1 MSVVDVIDLD
11 LPLVLP
17 TDPEYLADPDGVWR
31 RARDRHWLART
42 DVGFVALTHD
52 AVRALNGN
60 RALVGT
66 GDTYLRMQGITSGV
80 LYDYWTNGLL
90 AVMSGERHHRLRTLM
105 VSAFTPRVV
114 NRLRPAMRAIAGR
127 LVEGFAEAGGADL
140 VPAFAHRYPIEVT
153 ASVIG
158 IPDSEIDAFAQWSTD
173 LGLAFSLPVAPVQD
187 RVEAA
192 IAGLRNYVGGLV
204 DRARARPRDDLVSR
218 MVAPEDGGDRL
229 SHDEVVWQ
237 LLNLV
242 FAGHDSTR
250 GQLGYLLDAF
260 GRRPWDWQRVADDPG
275 LVPNAVAESMRM
287 HPAIRGTIRVAATE
301 VAYSGVRFSPGTVL
315 ILSSAAANR
324 DPRVF
329 PDPDTFDIDRPNA
342 ANHVTLGGGVHYC
355 LGAYLAR
362 TELAEALP
370 ILAAALPGLRAA
382 GEARWRPYSS
392 AILGADALPMAW
404 DVPTM
409 RSAGIKVRPR
419 VVKTNLRPS

>member
-1 MSVVDVIDLD
+1 MSVVDVTDLD

-17 TDPEYLADPDGVWR
+17 TDPEYLTDPDGVWR

-42 DVGFVALTHD
+42 DVGVVALTHD
-52 AVRALNGN
+52 AVTALSRNP
-60 RALVGT
+60 AFVGT
-66 GDTYLRMQGITSGV
+66 GDTYLRWQGVTSGL

-114 NRLRPAMRAIAGR
+114 DRLRPTMRAIAGR
-127 LVEGFAEAGGADL
+127 LVEGFADAGSADL
-140 VPAFAHRYPIEVT
+140 VPALTHRYPLEVF
-153 ASVIG
+153 AVVIG
-158 IPDSEIDAFAQWSTD
+158 IPDAEVDVFAEWSTD
-173 LGLAFSLPVAPVQD
+173 LGLAFSIPVTAVQD

-192 IAGLRNYVGGLV
+192 IAGLRTYVGGLV

-218 MVAPEDGGDRL
+218 MVAAEDSGDRL
-229 SHDEVVWQ
+229 THDELVWQ

-260 GRRPWDWQRVADDPG
+260 GRRPRDWQRVTNEPG
-275 LVPNAVAESMRM
+275 LAPNAVAEGMRL
-287 HPAIRGTIRVAATE
+287 HPAIRGMIRVAATE
-301 VAYSGVRFSPGTVL
+301 VVYGRVRFSPGTVL
-315 ILSSAAANR
+315 VLSSAAANR

-342 ANHVTLGGGVHYC
+342 ADHVTLGGGVHHC

-382 GEARWRPYSS
+382 GEARWRPHSS
-392 AILGADALPMAW
+392 AILGADALPMSW
-404 DVPTM
+404 DVPTTRTAG
-409 RSAGIKVRPR
+409 RSDRPG
-419 VVKTNLRPS
+419 TPSFR